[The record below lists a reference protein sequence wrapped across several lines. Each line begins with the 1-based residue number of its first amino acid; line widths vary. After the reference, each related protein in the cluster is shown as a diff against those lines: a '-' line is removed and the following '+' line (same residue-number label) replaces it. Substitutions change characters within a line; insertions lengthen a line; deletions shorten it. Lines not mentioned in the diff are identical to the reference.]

1 MSLGLLLGSKPGS
14 IGTLVKDLPI
24 GRGVEW
30 RLGCGM
36 RVNYETS
43 VKVRRLCLRFMNNM
57 GSGLV
62 VGLGSGSIYR
72 IIHIYAPYLPRGEG
86 QTTIGVGE

>member
-1 MSLGLLLGSKPGS
+1 MGF
-14 IGTLVKDLPI
+14 
-24 GRGVEW
+24 
-30 RLGCGM
+30 

-43 VKVRRLCLRFMNNM
+43 VKVRGLRLRFLNNM

-72 IIHIYAPYLPRGEG
+72 IIQIYVPDLPSGEG
-86 QTTIGVGE
+86 RVTIGVGE

>member
-1 MSLGLLLGSKPGS
+1 
-14 IGTLVKDLPI
+14 
-24 GRGVEW
+24 
-30 RLGCGM
+30 M

-43 VKVRRLCLRFMNNM
+43 VKVRQLCLRFMSNM

-72 IIHIYAPYLPRGEG
+72 IIQIYVPYLPSGEG
-86 QTTIGVGE
+86 RATIGVGDKGPFLQRMSVRLGLRLQIWPR

>member
-1 MSLGLLLGSKPGS
+1 
-14 IGTLVKDLPI
+14 
-24 GRGVEW
+24 
-30 RLGCGM
+30 M

-43 VKVRRLCLRFMNNM
+43 VKVRGLCLRFLNNM

-72 IIHIYAPYLPRGEG
+72 IIQIYVPYLPSGECRV
-86 QTTIGVGE
+86 TIGVGDNNSQNKPALFPPTTGEMCVG

>member
-1 MSLGLLLGSKPGS
+1 
-14 IGTLVKDLPI
+14 
-24 GRGVEW
+24 
-30 RLGCGM
+30 M

-43 VKVRRLCLRFMNNM
+43 VKVRGLCLRFLNNM

-72 IIHIYAPYLPRGEG
+72 IIQIYVPYLPSGEG
-86 QTTIGVGE
+86 QVTIGVGDKGPFLQRMSVRLGLRLHIWPR

>member
-1 MSLGLLLGSKPGS
+1 
-14 IGTLVKDLPI
+14 
-24 GRGVEW
+24 
-30 RLGCGM
+30 M

-43 VKVRRLCLRFMNNM
+43 VKVRRLCLRFLNNNM

-72 IIHIYAPYLPRGEG
+72 IIQILCPIF
-86 QTTIGVGE
+86 T